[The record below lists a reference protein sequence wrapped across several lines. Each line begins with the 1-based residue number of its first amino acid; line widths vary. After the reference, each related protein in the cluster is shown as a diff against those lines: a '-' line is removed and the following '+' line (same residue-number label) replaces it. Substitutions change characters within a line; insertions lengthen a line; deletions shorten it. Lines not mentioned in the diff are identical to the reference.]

1 MSTCRALIPKVTSA
15 KNFLT
20 SVEVELLSLLNL
32 VLFFFLI
39 EKETSEKLA
48 FFLFFL
54 LPSDIFILFSVDRI
68 CGWLVRLYPDQDKQR
83 CNYKLTTCAPLL
95 TAMGRSTAMLRLRM
109 KSTFLPRFLLNVS
122 ELLRGLVQRGARD
135 SLVPFTRSMSYCPRW
150 EESNAKLFCGR
161 LALPEAVWTCH
172 QPQYMSS
179 PIPVEAWFVEVSSPL
194 HSFLCKTLMQLPLTQ
209 EMRKIRWIPS
219 TWCNAGKQRWF
230 MIVYTSNTGDM
241 LGFLL
246 WTAHPWNDL

>member
-54 LPSDIFILFSVDRI
+54 LPSDIFILFSADRI

-122 ELLRGLVQRGARD
+122 ELLRGLVNCAFLFREVPVTLLCPSHAAWATALDERRAMPSSSVGDWHCQRLSEHAT
-135 SLVPFTRSMSYCPRW
+135 SLNTC
-150 EESNAKLFCGR
+150 
-161 LALPEAVWTCH
+161 LP
-172 QPQYMSS
+172 Q
-179 PIPVEAWFVEVSSPL
+179 
-194 HSFLCKTLMQLPLTQ
+194 
-209 EMRKIRWIPS
+209 
-219 TWCNAGKQRWF
+219 
-230 MIVYTSNTGDM
+230 
-241 LGFLL
+241 FLL
-246 WTAHPWNDL
+246 RLDL